1 MKSFK
6 KDADFTSMN
15 FLLDVDGVLIRD
27 QKILERM
34 KSNISHYVRAKVPR
48 AKNPDKL
55 RDFLYRKYGH
65 TGRGLVKEFGIPTP
79 DFNIHV
85 YDGQILNQLAEH
97 LMTEEFRRDGKTIRK
112 LLNDGH
118 TVTFFSNA
126 PMLWTVPIAYAIDE
140 RITHASL
147 VGFKPQPVAYTGIR
161 ANRRPIIYV
170 DDVRKNLLPVKHSPL
185 WVPVHYSPKIE
196 DWTIPTIHT
205 LDDLPYLVDYVRAR
219 FDC

>member
-6 KDADFTSMN
+6 KDIDFTSMN
-15 FLLDVDGVLIRD
+15 FLLDVDGVLVRD
-27 QKILERM
+27 TKILERM
-34 KSNISHYVRAKVPR
+34 KSNISTYVRAKVPR

-65 TGRGLVKEFGIPTP
+65 TGQGLVKEFGIPTP

-85 YDGQILNQLAEH
+85 YDGQILNELAEH
-97 LMTEEFRRDGKTIRK
+97 LMSEEFQRDSKTIRK

-118 TVTFFSNA
+118 TVTLFSNA
-126 PMLWTVPIAYAIDE
+126 PMMWTAPVAYAIDQ
-140 RITHASL
+140 RIRHASFS
-147 VGFKPQPVAYTGIR
+147 GFKPQPVAYTGIR
-161 ANRRPIIYV
+161 TNRRPIIFV
-170 DDVRKNLLPVKHSPL
+170 DDVRKNLLPVQKNHL
-185 WVPVHYSPKIE
+185 WVPVHYSPTIE

-205 LDDLPYLVDYVRAR
+205 LDDLPCLVDYVRAR

>member
-6 KDADFTSMN
+6 RYKDFTSMN

-34 KSNISHYVRAKVPR
+34 KSNISQYVRAKVPR

-85 YDGQILNQLAEH
+85 YNGKILNQLAEY
-97 LMTEEFRRDGKTIRK
+97 LMTEEFLRDGKTIRR

-126 PMLWTVPIAYAIDE
+126 PMMWTAQIAYAIDE
-140 RITHASL
+140 RISHASFA
-147 VGFKPQPVAYTGIR
+147 GFKPQPIAYTGIR
-161 ANRRPIIYV
+161 TNRRPIIYV
-170 DDVRKNLLPVKHSPL
+170 DDVRKNLLPVKNKEW
-185 WVPVHYSPKIE
+185 WVPVHYSSTIE

-205 LDDLPYLVDYVRAR
+205 LDDLPSLVAYAQNK
-219 FDC
+219 FDH